1 MQTYSTLQELSD
13 IIKHYINLGDKVE
26 KLLLV
31 KCSNDD
37 IRIHIQSSVW
47 GQYNRLGVDLSRG
60 LDVKGQFIDENVDN
74 FKLTNRFH
82 PPVSYYDEYDFFVS
96 TAPHGAYHL
105 PYFVECVKKLKK
117 PFVCLAG
124 RQESAPGSNNEIK
137 SSDLYGV
144 EELDYTDDG
153 SFVKEWFEWAE
164 KKNLKMP
171 EFRNVNKNLLRF
183 LKEHPDSVNVV
194 ILDKWE
200 GLSNEIRTKTYLR
213 ILEKGSV
220 VQGKDSDDYIFDLLS
235 DNDSLMVAIFRIC
248 LGTELGDQVINFL
261 KVR

>member
-1 MQTYSTLQELSD
+1 M
-13 IIKHYINLGDKVE
+13 
-26 KLLLV
+26 
-31 KCSNDD
+31 
-37 IRIHIQSSVW
+37 
-47 GQYNRLGVDLSRG
+47 
-60 LDVKGQFIDENVDN
+60 
-74 FKLTNRFH
+74 
-82 PPVSYYDEYDFFVS
+82 
-96 TAPHGAYHL
+96 
-105 PYFVECVKKLKK
+105 
-117 PFVCLAG
+117 
-124 RQESAPGSNNEIK
+124 
-137 SSDLYGV
+137 
-144 EELDYTDDG
+144 
-153 SFVKEWFEWAE
+153 KEWFEWAE

-220 VQGKDSDDYIFDLLS
+220 VQGKDSDDYVFDLLS
-235 DNDSLMVAIFRIC
+235 DNDSLMVDIFRIC